1 MTLQNSMDKEI
12 RVNLSKGW
20 DILNDLITEI
30 VQLKSFSE
38 CIRIVLYNFDEL
50 RADGDKD
57 SYDHVNRMLSMLD
70 MNECKIDSLLASAN
84 KAFDTIIY
92 NKG

>member
-1 MTLQNSMDKEI
+1 MTSNNPMDKEI

-30 VQLKSFSE
+30 VQLKSFAE
-38 CIRIVLYNFDEL
+38 CIRIVLYDFDEL
-50 RADGDKD
+50 RVNGDKN

-70 MNECKIDSLLASAN
+70 MNECKIDSLYDTAN